1 MANRLQAVFLG
12 VILGLLLIIIG
23 IGAESCWVFLIGAL
37 IMPLVL
43 FWGGLFLQDLPLPM
57 RIAMLAVAVVVVAA
71 TIMEVGNWAFNSSPS
86 YF

>member
-1 MANRLQAVFLG
+1 MANRLQMVFMG

-57 RIAMLAVAVVVVAA
+57 RITMMAIAVVVVAA
-71 TIMEVGNWAFNSSPS
+71 TIMEVGSWAFGSSIS
-86 YF
+86 FY

>member
-1 MANRLQAVFLG
+1 MPDRIQAVFLG
-12 VILGLLLIIIG
+12 IVLGLLLIIIG

-57 RIAMLAVAVVVVAA
+57 RIAMLAVAVIVVAA
-71 TIMEVGNWAFNSSPS
+71 TIMEVGSWAFHSSS
-86 YF
+86 SFF